1 MKGLTA
7 VFTHIQFC
15 FKLKLA
21 LLCLPPMTDHS
32 TTLQT
37 KGWSIC
43 EIKHQGMEIPW
54 GQMGIM
60 RVPNRVLCRGHSRE
74 APCDTDPTDSGMN
87 GGVQIGAVVAADVQ
101 IQTDP

>member
-7 VFTHIQFC
+7 VFTHIQCC

-21 LLCLPPMTDHS
+21 LLCLPPVTDQS
-32 TTLQT
+32 NTLQT

-43 EIKHQGMEIPW
+43 EIKHEGMEIPW

-60 RVPNRVLCRGHSRE
+60 CVPNRVLCRGHSRG
-74 APCDTDPTDSGMN
+74 ATQISGMN
-87 GGVQIGAVVAADVQ
+87 GGIQIGAVVAADVQ